1 MSVLIGVGV
10 IMTMSVFYLS
20 RKGWHAFHKAVGIT
34 PGVLVYHDTHAPLAL
49 ASISWQQLNLNK
61 KHLKSLVDSRQLRQL
76 QHIDEKVAIYYDYQ
90 IELKSQEK
98 MTEITEPQFV
108 LHKMLHTRL
117 PELLRSYYQLTIIKS
132 NAKSINNQSRDEA
145 GKLLQD
151 VLDNIEQRLDS
162 LLEQMAQQQLQDL
175 RIMKSYIDSH
185 NH

>member
-10 IMTMSVFYLS
+10 ITTMSVLYLG

-34 PGVLVYHDTHAPLAL
+34 PGVLIYQNANAPLSL
-49 ASISWQQLNLNK
+49 SNISWQQLNLNK
-61 KHLKSLVDSRQLRQL
+61 KHLKALADNQLRQL
-76 QHIDEKVAIYYDYQ
+76 QHIDEKVASYDDYQ

-98 MTEITEPQFV
+98 MPEITEAPFV

-117 PELLRSYYQLTIIKS
+117 PELLSSYYQLTIIKS
-132 NAKSINNQSRDEA
+132 NAKSVNNQSRDEA

-151 VLDNIEQRLDS
+151 ILDSIEQRLDS
-162 LLEQMAQQQLQDL
+162 LLEQMEQQQLQDL

-185 NH
+185 NP

>member
-10 IMTMSVFYLS
+10 ITTMSVFYLS

-34 PGVLVYHDTHAPLAL
+34 PGVLIYQNTNAPSSL
-49 ASISWQQLNLNK
+49 SNISWQQLNLNK
-61 KHLKSLVDSRQLRQL
+61 KHLKSLTDSQLSQL
-76 QHIDEKVAIYYDYQ
+76 QHIDEKVANYYDYQ
-90 IELKSQEK
+90 IEIKSQEE
-98 MTEITEPQFV
+98 MPEITEAQFV

-117 PELLRSYYQLTIIKS
+117 PELLSSYYQLTIIKS